1 MRVGIVLVA
10 ALCTAVGCGGGDDTA
25 APASGSPSS
34 TSGSTSGSAPSTSPS
49 EVTNRHVGVLAEV
62 ASADT
67 AFTYDPV
74 AAPPG
79 AELEL
84 QVAEGEGSTTVRLLV
99 NGLQPDRG
107 YAVHAHTEACGKT
120 GADAGPHF
128 QHDQDP
134 AAAPD
139 KPSTDPAYAN
149 PRNEIWLDLTTDA
162 QGAAT
167 SETTVPFDFT
177 DRAPASVVLH
187 EKEATATEP
196 GQAGSAGG
204 RVACLTA
211 PFTGA

>member
-10 ALCTAVGCGGGDDTA
+10 ALCTAVGCGGGNDGA
-25 APASGSPSS
+25 APGTTASGS
-34 TSGSTSGSAPSTSPS
+34 GSTPQSAPPS

-62 ASADT
+62 SSADV

-99 NGLQPDRG
+99 DGLQPDRG
-107 YAVHAHTEACGKT
+107 YAVHAHTEPCGET
-120 GADAGPHF
+120 GADAGPHY

-134 AAAPD
+134 AAGPD
-139 KPSTDPAYAN
+139 KPSTDPTYAN
-149 PRNEIWLDLTTDA
+149 PQNEIWLDLTTDA
-162 QGAAT
+162 QGAGST
-167 SETTVPFDFT
+167 ETTVPFGFG
-177 DRAPASVVLH
+177 DRAPASIVVH